1 MEKATMHCDF
11 EILNQLA
18 SKSAE
23 SHNKATT
30 SSATQQIK
38 SNNRVKAT
46 TKPQ

>member
-1 MEKATMHCDF
+1 MHCGL
-11 EILNQLA
+11 EILDHLA

-30 SSATQQIK
+30 SSATKQIK
-38 SNNRVKAT
+38 SNNRGKAT